1 MQRVEVVDKRVL
13 GSAID
18 VLARIQA
25 YCTRMVLSRHVLS
38 LAEQRWELVP
48 APGQGRT
55 VASQLYGRVRVASPS
70 RRRTQALCLRCSGV
84 ASSWS

>member
-1 MQRVEVVDKRVL
+1 MQCVEVVDKRVL

-38 LAEQRWELVP
+38 LAEQRWGWFRR
-48 APGQGRT
+48 AGRGGRWR
-55 VASQLYGRVRVASPS
+55 ASSIGVCAS
-70 RRRTQALCLRCSGV
+70 RRRRGV
-84 ASSWS
+84 ARRRCA